1 MEKFFEIDL
10 SKILSSR
17 FLNATSNMTSGNLTS
32 LNSTSNATDKNG
44 TIIGDEKTGESGGS
58 ILSAWYIWLAILLAV
73 LLVFGLMALMW
84 H

>member
-10 SKILSSR
+10 SQILSSR
-17 FLNATSNMTSGNLTS
+17 FLNATPNTTSGNLTG
-32 LNSTSNATDKNG
+32 LNSTSNVTDKNG
-44 TIIGDEKTGESGGS
+44 TTIGDEKTDEGGES